1 MKKSLLA
8 LAALTA
14 FAGAASAQ
22 SSVTLFGVVDVSAR
36 YTEYGNVDQY
46 QLATDGNAS
55 SRLGFRGVEDLGGG
69 LKAGFWIEGA
79 MSADT
84 GTAQGQTWQRRST
97 VSLMGGFGEI
107 RLGRDY
113 TATFWNWT
121 VFDPFGTNGVGAST
135 NLGLEVAG
143 LVPGGSYGTLV
154 RANNIIGYF
163 LPAMGGFYGQIQQ
176 SAGENTNGN
185 KYTGARLGYAAGP
198 FNVAGAWGT
207 TEVTPNL
214 DGDNW
219 NIAGSFKTGFG
230 MFSAFY
236 GMIEVG
242 SLEQTNWFLGY
253 QLPIGAFTL
262 KASWGEVERTG
273 VPAGVL
279 CPLNN
284 AGVSG
289 TCVAQGDAD
298 QLALGFTYDLSKRTA
313 LYGTYSAISQQRHPL
328 PHAVDPERRLD
339 LQQPGPGRLGLRVR
353 RPPLVLIPGW
363 AGLRLALA
371 RNHQAAFGRLFLLRG
386 TTQVDIGAMDV
397 DFGHEGCFLKWESIS
412 VAEAIVNF
420 VP

>member
-22 SSVTLFGVVDVSAR
+22 SSVTLFGVVDLSAR
-36 YTEYGNVDQY
+36 YTEYGDAGQY

-69 LKAGFWIEGA
+69 LKAGFWLEGSLA
-79 MSADT
+79 ADT
-84 GTAQGQTWQRRST
+84 GTMPLASINGGSNNSSAIFQRRAT
-97 VSLMGGFGEI
+97 VSLMGGWGEI

-113 TATFWNWT
+113 TPTFWNWT

-143 LVPGGSYGTLV
+143 LAPGGSYGTLV
-154 RANNIIGYF
+154 RANNTIGYF
-163 LPAMGGFYGQIQQ
+163 LPAMGGFYGQIMQ
-176 SAGENTNGN
+176 SAGENVNGN
-185 KYTGARLGYAAGP
+185 KITAFRLGYAAGP

-207 TEVTPNL
+207 TEVTPSV

-219 NIAGSFKTGFG
+219 NIAGSWKTGFG
-230 MFSAFY
+230 MFSLFY
-236 GMIEVG
+236 GLLEVG
-242 SLEQTNWFLGY
+242 NLEQENWFVGY

-273 VPAGVL
+273 VPAAVV
-279 CPLNN
+279 CPING

-313 LYGTYSAISQQRHPL
+313 LYGTYSMISNSGTRFRAGQLVNAASVYSSLGRDSTGYEFGVRHS
-328 PHAVDPERRLD
+328 
-339 LQQPGPGRLGLRVR
+339 
-353 RPPLVLIPGW
+353 
-363 AGLRLALA
+363 
-371 RNHQAAFGRLFLLRG
+371 F
-386 TTQVDIGAMDV
+386 
-397 DFGHEGCFLKWESIS
+397 
-412 VAEAIVNF
+412 
-420 VP
+420 